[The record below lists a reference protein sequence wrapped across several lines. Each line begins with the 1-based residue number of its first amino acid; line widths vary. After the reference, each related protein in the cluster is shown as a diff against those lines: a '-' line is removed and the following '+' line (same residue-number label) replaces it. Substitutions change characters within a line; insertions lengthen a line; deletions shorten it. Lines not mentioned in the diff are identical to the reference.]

1 VLLGEPG
8 IGKTALLDYARERA
22 EGMLV
27 AGPEGLA
34 AEAELPFASL
44 SLLLQPLLHCLK
56 ELPAAQGSLWP
67 APCGARRVARDPD
80 GQRI

>member
-56 ELPAAQGSLWP
+56 ELPAAQGQPL
-67 APCGARRVARDPD
+67 AGALCSAAVRARP
-80 GQRI
+80 